1 MSHRRAPAATSP
13 APNDDDRPSSAALPS
28 SPAPPSPLQ
37 NGGAGHTGSALRT
50 THARVGGKL
59 SRLTLMGEVLLLG
72 IEDKQGYRF
81 WNDNINYGLQG
92 CILNELALRRRIG
105 VVRIRGVISMRQT
118 SETLI
123 EETLKMMKQI
133 EDAGEKIG
141 IGTGAVGL
149 TLAVSGVLAHFPL
162 PVVMAVTVFVVRL
175 LRTGLWHWVMVVPC
189 IWVRWLAGAGVLA
202 LVPIQ

>member
-1 MSHRRAPAATSP
+1 MAAQDTQGARCVQP
-13 APNDDDRPSSAALPS
+13 VR
-28 SPAPPSPLQ
+28 PPSR
-37 NGGAGHTGSALRT
+37 SARMT
-50 THARVGGKL
+50 RVGGKL
-59 SRLTLMGEVLLLG
+59 PRLTLMGEVLLLG

-105 VVRIRGVISMRQT
+105 VVRIRGDGRDADRRDAKDD
-118 SETLI
+118 EA
-123 EETLKMMKQI
+123 I

-141 IGTGAVGL
+141 IGTGVNLLSCAL
-149 TLAVSGVLAHFPL
+149 SASQAVSGVLAHCPL

-202 LVPIQ
+202 LAYSVMGRRLFPLNSMVKKLLRQTNLALQN